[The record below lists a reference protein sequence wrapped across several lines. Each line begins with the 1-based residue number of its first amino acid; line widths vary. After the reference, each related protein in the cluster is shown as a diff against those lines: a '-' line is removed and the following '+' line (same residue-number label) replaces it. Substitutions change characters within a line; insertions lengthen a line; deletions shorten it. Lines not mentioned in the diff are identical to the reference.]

1 MRAEQD
7 IINEIFRKNTQGYVD
22 YAETAALQRVQAT
35 LQGLI
40 DDSWEYV
47 PQVVK
52 KPFEA
57 TLSRQGY
64 KNASELMSAQTVV
77 VEQLIQNLMGEII
90 DSTNVAYNSARNL
103 YQIARLSEG
112 ALRQEAIKS
121 VAYTEA
127 LGKNAFYAG
136 QSMEV
141 AIRNK
146 GITAFVDKRGREW
159 SLTDYCSM
167 ATRTTARQA
176 EVSAVLTADD
186 HDLYQIVKIG
196 STCPICAP
204 YEGRV
209 YSKSGM
215 DPNYPPLS
223 LAFGKIDPNGGDDL
237 SNTYLNI
244 HPNCLVPGGSVLCE
258 GIMAESRRLYSGK
271 VITFETSTGNKIS
284 VTPNHPVLTDRGFVI
299 AERLVEGDKII
310 EASPRYTSFFG
321 EAPNDINIPSVVNE
335 EFHSLMKSLSSSTG
349 CVKGSAE
356 QFHGDGGTD
365 SEVNIILADAL
376 GAYKR
381 QVGLDDKIVKKRF
394 PTSKFRVLKLF
405 AGGPFAKVIVRAFN
419 TFYSFVSRLG
429 FVGGIKRI
437 AVYLKKLADLG
448 ARTIAHFGDL
458 SKGISLIVKF
468 KKMFKLLFVRLFEFF
483 RDIIKTFSSGTRGI
497 SNTDFS
503 FDSSNHMDWKIKFPA
518 DFRASEPLLVSRIEE
533 LLSKNGLVIS
543 VLTHKETSFYNG
555 YVYNLETK
563 YGYYAYNNIITH
575 NCLHSI
581 VKYTELGKTDK
592 QIQKMRDFSNPE
604 TNPLDIDP
612 RSKKQIK
619 AYRDKER
626 NRAQLRADIKQMHDY
641 RDVLGSEV
649 PKDITRFRKLKYE
662 KPDKW
667 AELKSEY
674 RKTLNAM
681 IKAEGTA

>member
-7 IINEIFRKNTQGYVD
+7 IINEILRKNTQGYVD

-40 DDSWEYV
+40 DESWEYV

-57 TLSRQGY
+57 ALSRQGY
-64 KNASELMSAQTVV
+64 AHAKELMSAQTIV

-103 YQIARLSEG
+103 YQIARLNEG

-215 DPNYPPLS
+215 NPNYPPLS

-244 HPNCLVPGGSVLCE
+244 HP
-258 GIMAESRRLYSGK
+258 
-271 VITFETSTGNKIS
+271 
-284 VTPNHPVLTDRGFVI
+284 
-299 AERLVEGDKII
+299 
-310 EASPRYTSFFG
+310 
-321 EAPNDINIPSVVNE
+321 
-335 EFHSLMKSLSSSTG
+335 
-349 CVKGSAE
+349 
-356 QFHGDGGTD
+356 
-365 SEVNIILADAL
+365 
-376 GAYKR
+376 
-381 QVGLDDKIVKKRF
+381 
-394 PTSKFRVLKLF
+394 
-405 AGGPFAKVIVRAFN
+405 
-419 TFYSFVSRLG
+419 
-429 FVGGIKRI
+429 
-437 AVYLKKLADLG
+437 
-448 ARTIAHFGDL
+448 
-458 SKGISLIVKF
+458 
-468 KKMFKLLFVRLFEFF
+468 
-483 RDIIKTFSSGTRGI
+483 
-497 SNTDFS
+497 
-503 FDSSNHMDWKIKFPA
+503 
-518 DFRASEPLLVSRIEE
+518 
-533 LLSKNGLVIS
+533 
-543 VLTHKETSFYNG
+543 
-555 YVYNLETK
+555 
-563 YGYYAYNNIITH
+563 

-619 AYRDKER
+619 AYREKER

-681 IKAEGTA
+681 NKAEGTA